1 MRGRV
6 HEAFRRS
13 PETAVRPTARV
24 ASPPQ
29 NARKLIS
36 TERAPEGRVR
46 RSKTIPGN
54 TPLQE
59 KFRLKRDYYAGALML
74 VLGVGAAVTGTGYK
88 FGTLARMGPGFMPVM
103 LGIVLAFLGI
113 LIAGT
118 ALGSS
123 EDDDKRFLPDNPQ
136 WFGWFCILA
145 GPVLFI
151 ILGTYGGMIPAVFA
165 CVFVCALGDNTA
177 TYKSSLILAAG
188 VTVFGVLLFH
198 YLLSIPFPL
207 LRGVNL

>member
-1 MRGRV
+1 MHAR
-6 HEAFRRS
+6 FR
-13 PETAVRPTARV
+13 
-24 ASPPQ
+24 
-29 NARKLIS
+29 I
-36 TERAPEGRVR
+36 
-46 RSKTIPGN
+46 
-54 TPLQE
+54 
-59 KFRLKRDYYAGALML
+59 KRDYYAGGLML
-74 VLGVGAAVTGTGYK
+74 LLGVGAAYTGTGYK

-123 EDDDKRFLPDNPQ
+123 EDDGKKFLPDNPQ
-136 WFGWFCILA
+136 WFGWLCIIG
-145 GPVLFI
+145 GPVMFI
-151 ILGTYGGMIPAVFA
+151 ILGQFAGMIPAVFA
-165 CVFVCALGDNTA
+165 CVFVCALGDKTA
-177 TYKSSLILAAG
+177 TYKSSLVLAAG

>member
-1 MRGRV
+1 M

-13 PETAVRPTARV
+13 PQTAVPTRALV
-24 ASPPQ
+24 PSPPQ

-36 TERAPEGRVR
+36 TGRAPECRVR

-54 TPLQE
+54 TPLLE
-59 KFRLKRDYYAGALML
+59 NFRLKRDYYAGALML
-74 VLGVGAAVTGTGYK
+74 LLGVGAAVTGTGYK

-113 LIAGT
+113 LIAAT
-118 ALGSS
+118 ALGAS
-123 EDDDKRFLPDNPQ
+123 EDDDKKFLPDNPQ
-136 WFGWFCILA
+136 WFGWACILG

-165 CVFVCALGDNTA
+165 CVFVCALGDKTA
-177 TYKSSLILAAG
+177 TYKSSLVLAAG

>member
-1 MRGRV
+1 LG
-6 HEAFRRS
+6 
-13 PETAVRPTARV
+13 ETLL
-24 ASPPQ
+24 SQ
-29 NARKLIS
+29 
-36 TERAPEGRVR
+36 
-46 RSKTIPGN
+46 
-54 TPLQE
+54 
-59 KFRLKRDYYAGALML
+59 KFAWKRDYYAGGLML
-74 VLGVGAAVTGTGYK
+74 LIGTGAAVTGTGYK
-88 FGTLARMGPGFMPVM
+88 FGSLARMGPGFMPVV

-123 EDDDKRFLPDNPQ
+123 EDDGKKFLPDNPQ
-136 WFGWFCILA
+136 WFGWLCILG

-151 ILGTYGGMIPAVFA
+151 ILGTYAGMVPAVFA

-177 TYKSSLILAAG
+177 TYKTSAILAAG

>member
-1 MRGRV
+1 MQG
-6 HEAFRRS
+6 
-13 PETAVRPTARV
+13 
-24 ASPPQ
+24 
-29 NARKLIS
+29 
-36 TERAPEGRVR
+36 
-46 RSKTIPGN
+46 
-54 TPLQE
+54 
-59 KFRLKRDYYAGALML
+59 KFKLKRDYYAGALML
-74 VLGVGAAVTGTGYK
+74 LIGVGAAVTGTGYK

-118 ALGSS
+118 ALGPS
-123 EDDDKRFLPDNPQ
+123 EDDDKKFLPDDPQ

-151 ILGTYGGMIPAVFA
+151 VLGLYLGMIPAVFA

-188 VTVFGVLLFH
+188 ITVFGVLLFH

>member
-1 MRGRV
+1 M
-6 HEAFRRS
+6 
-13 PETAVRPTARV
+13 VR
-24 ASPPQ
+24 
-29 NARKLIS
+29 
-36 TERAPEGRVR
+36 
-46 RSKTIPGN
+46 
-54 TPLQE
+54 
-59 KFRLKRDYYAGALML
+59 
-74 VLGVGAAVTGTGYK
+74 LGVGAAVTGSGYK

-123 EDDDKRFLPDNPQ
+123 ESDDKKFLPDHPQ
-136 WFGWFCILA
+136 WFGWLCIIG

-151 ILGTYGGMIPAVFA
+151 VLGQFGGMIPAVFA
-165 CVFVCALGDNTA
+165 CVFVCALGDKTA
-177 TYKSSLILAAG
+177 TYKSPAILAAA

-207 LRGVNL
+207 LRGFNL

>member
-1 MRGRV
+1 
-6 HEAFRRS
+6 
-13 PETAVRPTARV
+13 
-24 ASPPQ
+24 
-29 NARKLIS
+29 LL
-36 TERAPEGRVR
+36 
-46 RSKTIPGN
+46 GN
-54 TPLQE
+54 
-59 KFRLKRDYYAGALML
+59 FRLKRDYYAGALML
-74 VLGVGAAVTGTGYK
+74 LLGVGAAVTGSGYK

-136 WFGWFCILA
+136 WFGWACIIG
-145 GPVLFI
+145 GPILFI
-151 ILGTYGGMIPAVFA
+151 IFGQLGGMIPAVFA
-165 CVFVCALGDNTA
+165 CVFVCALGDKTA
-177 TYKSSLILAAG
+177 SYKSSLILAAG

-198 YLLSIPFPL
+198 YLLNIPFPL

>member
-1 MRGRV
+1 
-6 HEAFRRS
+6 
-13 PETAVRPTARV
+13 
-24 ASPPQ
+24 
-29 NARKLIS
+29 
-36 TERAPEGRVR
+36 
-46 RSKTIPGN
+46 
-54 TPLQE
+54 LQG
-59 KFRLKRDYYAGALML
+59 KFKLKRDYYAGALML
-74 VLGVGAAVTGTGYK
+74 LIGVGAAVTGTGYK

-118 ALGSS
+118 ALGPS
-123 EDDDKRFLPDNPQ
+123 EDDDKKFLPDNPQ

-151 ILGTYGGMIPAVFA
+151 VLGLYLGMIPAVFA

-177 TYKSSLILAAG
+177 TYKSSFYLAAG
-188 VTVFGVLLFH
+188 ITVFGVLLFH

>member
-1 MRGRV
+1 
-6 HEAFRRS
+6 
-13 PETAVRPTARV
+13 
-24 ASPPQ
+24 
-29 NARKLIS
+29 
-36 TERAPEGRVR
+36 
-46 RSKTIPGN
+46 
-54 TPLQE
+54 
-59 KFRLKRDYYAGALML
+59 LKRDYYAGGLML
-74 VLGVGAAVTGTGYK
+74 LLGVGAAVTGSGYK

-103 LGIVLAFLGI
+103 LGVVLAFLGI

-123 EDDDKRFLPDNPQ
+123 ESDDKKFLPDNPQ
-136 WFGWFCILA
+136 WFGWLCILG

-165 CVFVCALGDNTA
+165 CVFVCALGDKTA
-177 TYKSSLILAAG
+177 TYKSSAILATG